1 MINRIL
7 IRIKVVQMLY
17 SYLLTRSEFHLESEP
32 TSPGRDAKFAYKVY
46 LNLLLVILE
55 LSGYRVDAAKARKNP
70 MESLGEANM
79 LSSNK
84 LASALI
90 ADSEVKALIAKGVSG
105 VEAYDAALLRLYS
118 LITRSAAYI
127 DYSKKKRHDLE
138 EDVKFWC
145 VVLNTI
151 IASNPLVL
159 EAARTD
165 EEFTLVGFQKGVE
178 MLYHTLS
185 NYNDVRLSLLNAKK
199 SLNESLD
206 KAYELY
212 HALLLLPVFITDMER
227 ERIESAKAKYCP
239 SDHDL
244 NPNMRFVE
252 NALIERIRNNAD
264 MEAYLKK
271 NPVTWEADFFLL
283 KELMD
288 KIRESEAYRN
298 YMEAEETGYAA
309 DCELWRTLMR
319 TVVLPSDALAEAL
332 EAKSVYWND
341 DLTIM
346 GTFVLKSIKHFAAS
360 EDKEVNLLPV
370 YKDEEDAKFGPE
382 LFTDAIK
389 NRELYRSYIDRF
401 INGNSW
407 DPERIAFMDIVILT
421 TAISELVN
429 FPNIPMAVTMNEYI
443 EIANY
448 YSTARSG
455 QFINGLLYSVAN
467 CLREEGKIV
476 K

>member
-227 ERIESAKAKYCP
+227 ERIESAKAK
-239 SDHDL
+239 
-244 NPNMRFVE
+244 
-252 NALIERIRNNAD
+252 
-264 MEAYLKK
+264 
-271 NPVTWEADFFLL
+271 
-283 KELMD
+283 
-288 KIRESEAYRN
+288 
-298 YMEAEETGYAA
+298 
-309 DCELWRTLMR
+309 
-319 TVVLPSDALAEAL
+319 
-332 EAKSVYWND
+332 
-341 DLTIM
+341 
-346 GTFVLKSIKHFAAS
+346 
-360 EDKEVNLLPV
+360 
-370 YKDEEDAKFGPE
+370 
-382 LFTDAIK
+382 
-389 NRELYRSYIDRF
+389 
-401 INGNSW
+401 
-407 DPERIAFMDIVILT
+407 
-421 TAISELVN
+421 
-429 FPNIPMAVTMNEYI
+429 
-443 EIANY
+443 
-448 YSTARSG
+448 
-455 QFINGLLYSVAN
+455 
-467 CLREEGKIV
+467 
-476 K
+476 